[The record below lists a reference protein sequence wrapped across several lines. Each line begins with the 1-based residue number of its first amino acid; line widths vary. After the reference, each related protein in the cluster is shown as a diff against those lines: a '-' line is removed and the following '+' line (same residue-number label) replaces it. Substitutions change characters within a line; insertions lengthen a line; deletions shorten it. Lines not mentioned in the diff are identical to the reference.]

1 MNHHLNGRIR
11 RDVYAYTTRGIPH
24 EMMFNVP
31 EILVKKD
38 QHLARFDEV
47 IVKCCSHL
55 TTLPYFLILILIIIK
70 TLRKCAP
77 SHDPPPLQQ
86 LI

>member
-24 EMMFNVP
+24 DMMFNVP

-47 IVKCCSHL
+47 
-55 TTLPYFLILILIIIK
+55 T
-70 TLRKCAP
+70 
-77 SHDPPPLQQ
+77 
-86 LI
+86 